1 MASSRRVLHG
11 AAQAALV
18 PDLSVGLFRQRR
30 RQAAGEKS
38 LWRVDIGLEI
48 PLWAPFGQRGQLAEA
63 RAEAGRSEA
72 EVEVVRRRVL
82 LEVANAFRDVQTA
95 GRQVGLFQ
103 QDVLRGAEQALAAAN
118 RSYAEGKATYLEVL
132 ETQRALA
139 ETRIEYARTLLAHS
153 VARTKLERAVGGALS
168 EKK

>member
-1 MASSRRVLHG
+1 MGVFATKLGPLFIWQGLVLLSAIPASALPPSPGLEQAATMLHG
-11 AAQAALV
+11 W
-18 PDLSVGLFRQRR
+18 D
-30 RQAAGEKS
+30 
-38 LWRVDIGLEI
+38 
-48 PLWAPFGQRGQLAEA
+48 
-63 RAEAGRSEA
+63 
-72 EVEVVRRRVL
+72 VV
-82 LEVANAFRDVQTA
+82 
-95 GRQVGLFQ
+95 
-103 QDVLRGAEQALAAAN
+103 GAEQALAAAN